1 MILFLDTSGFDKLHF
16 ALLDP
21 ISGKVKEKK
30 IALKH
35 TQSEKTAGKLE
46 AFLKQNSKSFDKSDW
61 RKQLTQILVVSG
73 PGSFTG
79 IRTGIALSMAIG
91 LALDVNVYALKGAAV
106 PAKIKDLLKIKKSSL
121 KKVTQNFSPEYGVEP
136 NITLSKK

>member
-21 ISGKVKEKK
+21 VSGKVKEKK

-35 TQSEKTAGKLE
+35 TQSEKTAGHLE
-46 AFLKQNSKSFDKSDW
+46 DFLKRNSKFFDKSDW
-61 RKQLTQILVVSG
+61 RKQFTQILVVSG

-79 IRTGIALSMAIG
+79 IRTGVALSMAIG
-91 LALDVNVYALKGAAV
+91 MALDINVYALKGAAV

-121 KKVTQNFSPEYGVEP
+121 KKVTQNFDPEYGVEP
-136 NITLSKK
+136 NITMPKK